1 MAARARVEERRQV
14 AVKRIQ
20 EHAAALSGPLGID
33 ATSFLSPFVK
43 GDPAYQEMTRTEEL
57 ERLLGAVRAKVAPQS
72 VKAEPQPPKEPP
84 QTPTSEPFPPEGQRI
99 VPAADVP
106 QRGGDSPETASDEDA
121 EESAGTRKSTR
132 KRKGK

>member
-57 ERLLGAVRAKVAPQS
+57 ERLLGAVRAKVAP
-72 VKAEPQPPKEPP
+72 VKAAPEPPKEAP
-84 QTPTSEPFPPEGQRI
+84 QTPASAPPAPEGQRV